1 MALSAIAGAISGTD
15 GALHGPVFGPTE
27 LGYNQMNQALKE
39 RVEADPRR

>member
-1 MALSAIAGAISGTD
+1 MALSAIAGA
-15 GALHGPVFGPTE
+15 ARPTE